1 MQIKT
6 MEGLVGA
13 SFNMNLV
20 DVPMRVYKDACRRGD
35 LATMERSMG
44 YVTEFS
50 GRADEYGK
58 KAEEGMKEEAEE
70 AREKEKQQR
79 EEALEKKREERAE
92 QEAAVDKEGEETSVS
107 QDTKAVAEASGNGG
121 TGKPV
126 LPENYEPASTGNGHI
141 SVLV

>member
-50 GRADEYGK
+50 GRAGEYGK
-58 KAEEGMKEEAEE
+58 KAEE

-126 LPENYEPASTGNGHI
+126 LPENCEPATTGNGHI

>member
-50 GRADEYGK
+50 GGPTNMGK
-58 KAEEGMKEEAEE
+58 
-70 AREKEKQQR
+70 RP
-79 EEALEKKREERAE
+79 KRE
-92 QEAAVDKEGEETSVS
+92 
-107 QDTKAVAEASGNGG
+107 
-121 TGKPV
+121 
-126 LPENYEPASTGNGHI
+126 
-141 SVLV
+141 

>member
-1 MQIKT
+1 MQTKT

-20 DVPMRVYKDACRRGD
+20 DVPMRVYKDARRRGD
-35 LATMERSMG
+35 IATMERSMG

-58 KAEEGMKEEAEE
+58 KAEEGMKEEAEK
-70 AREKEKQQR
+70 ARELEKQQR

-92 QEAAVDKEGEETSVS
+92 QEAAVEKKEEETSVS
-107 QDTKAVAEASGNGG
+107 QDTQAVAEDGGNGG

-126 LPENYEPASTGNGHI
+126 LPENLEPAIAVNGHI
-141 SVLV
+141 SILV